1 MDQLDLREREL
12 KVDIESGGTSSEDER
27 TNDNVSENG
36 RTFNRVWSGLLSFDV
51 LARGESAINS
61 CSSSSS
67 SCGLDNKNM
76 ELLVDKNLVE
86 SLEHKAL
93 VEKTGEEKQKKTNIR
108 KPPKPPRP
116 PKGPILDAAD
126 QKLVREIAELAMRKR
141 ARIKRIQALKK
152 MKAAK
157 SSSTS
162 SSLSALIVTLLF
174 CLVITFQG
182 LCSKGSGSGTVDGS
196 PAPAVA
202 SSEAL
207 VSVQFYKRF
216 SDKRK
221 K

>member
-27 TNDNVSENG
+27 TNDNVSENAL
-36 RTFNRVWSGLLSFDV
+36 TFNRVWSGLLSFDV
-51 LARGESAINS
+51 LGRGESAINS

-67 SCGLDNKNM
+67 SCEMDNKNM
-76 ELLVDKNLVE
+76 ELLVDKNSVE

-93 VEKTGEEKQKKTNIR
+93 VEKTGEEKQKKTNVR

-126 QKLVREIAELAMRKR
+126 QKLVREISELAMRKR

-174 CLVITFQG
+174 CLVIIFQG
-182 LCSKGSGSGTVDGS
+182 LCSKGSGSGTADGS

-207 VSVQFYKRF
+207 VSIQFYKRF
-216 SDKRK
+216 PDKRK